1 VPTSGSG
8 KFLSFRHRAKNI
20 ESKKAPVFHLGENPR
35 HDNLTQRRRSVIC
48 AVPGVSNEKN
58 GLLIALYVVG
68 CLSVSMP
75 AGAGESPPLR
85 KIRAA
90 ITSISGSMVPPWAA
104 HEAGIFKKYGLQ
116 VEVIA
121 MPSGIQGINALI
133 AGEVAFV
140 QIAGGTTAGAA
151 VGGADV
157 KIVATTVGTLLLNLV
172 VRPEIEKP
180 EQLRGKNIGIS
191 RYGTSLHTG
200 ARIAMKHFGLE
211 PGKDVAIV
219 EIGSGDWIVGALQG
233 GRVQAAVFGYP
244 ATSRAV
250 KLGNRL
256 LLHLPTLNIPYAST
270 GVSTR
275 GDIIRDDPDLVKR
288 YLSAEVE
295 AIALM
300 KKDRAFTIKVLSK
313 YLRTDD
319 MDLLSESYDIQITK
333 YMMKVPLT
341 TTDAV
346 RSVLDELGERSP
358 KAKEQDPSKFFDDR
372 FVRQLQASDFIDP
385 LYR

>member
-1 VPTSGSG
+1 M
-8 KFLSFRHRAKNI
+8 
-20 ESKKAPVFHLGENPR
+20 
-35 HDNLTQRRRSVIC
+35 QRRK
-48 AVPGVSNEKN
+48 E
-58 GLLIALYVVG
+58 LLLALWVVG
-68 CLSVSMP
+68 CVSISTS
-75 AGAGESPPLR
+75 AGAAGEATR

-90 ITSISGSMVPPWAA
+90 ITSISGAMVPPWAA
-104 HEAGIFKKYGLQ
+104 HEAGIFRRHGLD

-121 MPSGIQGINALI
+121 MPSGIQGMGALI

-151 VGGADV
+151 VSGADV

-172 VRPEIEKP
+172 ARPEIEKP

-244 ATSRAV
+244 ATGRAV

-256 LLHLPTLNIPYAST
+256 LLHLPSLNIPYAST

-275 GDIIRDDPDLVKR
+275 ADIIRDDPDLVKH

-300 KKDRAFTIKVLSK
+300 KKDRAFTLKVLSK
-313 YLRTDD
+313 YLRTTDS
-319 MDLLSESYDIQITK
+319 DLLAESYDIQITK

-341 TTDAV
+341 TTEAV
-346 RSVLDELGERSP
+346 RSVLDELAERSP
-358 KAKEQDPSKFFDDR
+358 KAREQEPSKFFDDR
-372 FVRQLQASDFIDP
+372 FVRQLQNSDFIDS